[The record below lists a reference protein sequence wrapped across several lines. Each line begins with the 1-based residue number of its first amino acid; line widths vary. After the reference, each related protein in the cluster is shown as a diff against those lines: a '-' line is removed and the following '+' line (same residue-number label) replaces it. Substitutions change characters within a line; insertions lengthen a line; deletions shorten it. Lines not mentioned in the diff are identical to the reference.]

1 MFDSTEELLQK
12 IRLGEDIARN
22 ILKEMKLHDPVL
34 VLSQSTGTCS
44 CRTHRSHQRS
54 VF

>member
-22 ILKEMKLHDPVL
+22 NLKEMKLHDPVFI
-34 VLSQSTGTCS
+34 LSQSTGTCS
-44 CRTHRSHQRS
+44 CRTHGNHQRS